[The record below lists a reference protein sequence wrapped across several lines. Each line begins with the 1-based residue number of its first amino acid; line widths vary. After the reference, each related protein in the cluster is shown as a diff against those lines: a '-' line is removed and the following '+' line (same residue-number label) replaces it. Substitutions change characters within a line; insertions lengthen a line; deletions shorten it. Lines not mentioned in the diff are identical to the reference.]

1 MNRLNFIGNSGLKVT
16 WKLIDIGL
24 HGEDEIPAL
33 LMRDEI
39 TEYLK
44 SSINSIN
51 EQTDNAVALI
61 CEGDNP
67 AEFDKLLKRLSREEN
82 SNGAIQ
88 KRKWRICLL
97 KELLDGIGEDYFQG
111 LLAITEFWSQMG
123 KLENSLDIFPKNKD
137 ALQNYFT
144 LSTFKSVMDKNISW
158 LKEEI
163 SIIAESEN

>member
-1 MNRLNFIGNSGLKVT
+1 M
-16 WKLIDIGL
+16 
-24 HGEDEIPAL
+24 
-33 LMRDEI
+33 
-39 TEYLK
+39 
-44 SSINSIN
+44 
-51 EQTDNAVALI
+51 I

-82 SNGAIQ
+82 TNGAIQ
-88 KRKWRICLL
+88 KRKWRNCLL

-111 LLAITEFWSQMG
+111 LLAIMEFWSQMG

-144 LSTFKSVMDKNISW
+144 LSTFKLVMDKNISW